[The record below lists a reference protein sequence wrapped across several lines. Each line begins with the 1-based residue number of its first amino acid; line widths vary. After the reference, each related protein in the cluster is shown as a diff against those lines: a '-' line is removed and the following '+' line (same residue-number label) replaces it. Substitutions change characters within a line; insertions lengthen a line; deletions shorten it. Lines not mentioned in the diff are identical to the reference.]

1 LTRYVEPKL
10 GAYVGLAAL
19 GVLGALALG
28 LPELVVLAAPFAL
41 VAVLGL
47 ATARAPEVD
56 AWVELDRERAL
67 QQEHVDVLL
76 AVTSPRPPGAL
87 EVFVRL
93 PEGLVVADGDN
104 PAVVRMVDRSADEFQ
119 FSARADRWGAYFVG
133 DVFLRAFGPFRV
145 FRYEKRLDRRQPLKV
160 YPAPETV
167 RSLLRPLRTQ
177 VFAGNQVA
185 REKGEG
191 IEFADLRPFAPGD
204 RIRSVNWRASARRRE
219 LWVNELHPERN
230 TDVVLFLDSFA
241 EARREGSGTLDLA
254 VSAATGLAE
263 RYLKEKDR
271 VGFVSFGGVLN
282 WLLPGTGPAQLYRIV
297 DSVLDTDVVL
307 NYAWKNLEVIP
318 RRILPPQALVLALT
332 PLLDDRATDALLDL
346 RARGFDLALIEIS
359 PIPFTAP
366 GKGRSGELAWRLWKL
381 MRSARRIRFERAGV
395 PVATWDE
402 RVSLAVA
409 IEEVRS
415 FKRHA
420 RMSRV

>member
-318 RRILPPQALVLALT
+318 RRTLPPQALVLALT

-402 RVSLAVA
+402 RVSLAAA

>member
-1 LTRYVEPKL
+1 VTRYVTPKL
-10 GAYVGLAAL
+10 GAYAGLAAL

-28 LPELVVLAAPFAL
+28 LPELVALAAPFAL

-47 ATARAPEVD
+47 ATTRVPELDVWVD
-56 AWVELDRERAL
+56 VDRERAL
-67 QQEHVDVLL
+67 QYEEIEVRL
-76 AVTSPRPPGAL
+76 TIRSPHPPGPFEL
-87 EVFVRL
+87 FVRL
-93 PEGLVVADGDN
+93 PEGLVVAGGDN
-104 PAVVRMVDRSADEFQ
+104 PAVVRIEAGETAQLR
-119 FSARADRWGAYFVG
+119 FSARAERWGAYLVG
-133 DVFLRAFGPFRV
+133 DVFVRTFGPFRV
-145 FRYEKRLDRRQPLKV
+145 FRNEQRLDRRRPLKV
-160 YPAPETV
+160 YPAPEAV

-204 RIRSVNWRASARRRE
+204 RIRSVNWRASARRAE

-241 EARREGSGTLDLA
+241 QARSGGSGTLDLA

-263 RYLKEKDR
+263 RYLKDKDR

-282 WLLPGTGPAQLYRIV
+282 WLLPGSGLLQLYRIV

-307 NYAWKNLEVIP
+307 NYAWKDLEVIP
-318 RRILPPQALVLALT
+318 RRTLPPQALVLALT
-332 PLLDDRATDALLDL
+332 PLLDDRATEALLDL

-366 GKGRSGELAWRLWKL
+366 GRGKTGELAWRLWRL
-381 MRSARRIRFERAGV
+381 RRDAQRMRFERAGV

-402 RVSLAVA
+402 HVPLAAA